1 MHYIL
6 FYDLVDNALEARA
19 PYRDEHLARA
29 KEAFESGFMV
39 MAGALTDPPDTSVLI
54 FKADDKSAVEEF
66 ARNDPYVNNGV
77 VTNWAVREWAVAIA
91 ITAA

>member
-19 PYRDEHLARA
+19 PYREEHLARA
-29 KEAFESGFMV
+29 LRAHESGLLV
-39 MAGALTDPPDTSVLI
+39 MAGALTDPPDTSILV
-54 FKADDKSAVEEF
+54 FEADDRSAVEEF

-77 VTNWAVREWAVAIA
+77 VTKWTVREWAVAIPRG
-91 ITAA
+91 

>member
-1 MHYIL
+1 MYFIL

-29 KEAFESGFMV
+29 KEAHESGFMV
-39 MAGALTDPPDTSVLI
+39 MAGALTDPPDTSILI
-54 FKADDKSAVEEF
+54 FKADDESAVEEF

-77 VTNWAVREWAVAIA
+77 VTNWSVRHWAVAIPA
-91 ITAA
+91 E

>member
-1 MHYIL
+1 MYYIL

-39 MAGALTDPPDTSVLI
+39 MAGALTDPPDTSILI
-54 FKADDKSAVEEF
+54 FKADEKSAVEEF
-66 ARNDPYVNNGV
+66 ARNDPYVNGGV
-77 VTNWAVREWAVAIA
+77 VTEWSVREWAVAIPQG
-91 ITAA
+91 